1 MNRFWKS
8 RFLESLPRTPKWV
21 PILGELQ
28 KTLQKGEYLPL
39 GPLPMFESNFVQVTN
54 RGCPVYV
61 HHRPNRVTIGVAAS
75 LPGLLLPDLL
85 LIGQPPDR
93 EHPSL
98 VLTRMIPLGL
108 AHLYVHELATWRLK
122 LRLVT
127 GRYYYLE
134 LDAPSREASFL
145 FNRWIRLI
153 HQLQEPAPAWAPQVD
168 LNLTTAPPSTW
179 RLQDQEDPCKH
190 SAVVLE
196 PTFPFSALAS
206 PHRQRKVKT
215 LQRRFRSQA
224 VGDSVPLVW
233 SQKLEE
239 PKTTKKK
246 GEEKAS
252 PGVYLPTSQRHVQVS
267 EKHSVTIQTI
277 FSIVSDTI
285 NKQSSTKAPRPQGGL
300 PVGPPDDKNISSM
313 GGLVEPSE
321 HCIPPN
327 KHDLS
332 MLGSYDHL
340 NRHLWQQGLEEL
352 MDPESSSVTS
362 SSLDQFADSPAF
374 QETKPIPHSHKHLD
388 KGWLSRPLK
397 KTGAPP
403 MRKTPSVPTTFYNA
417 PVLLDQ
423 SQKAPAQ
430 KALPVSALRKERD
443 LPCPSHKALSM
454 RPVLLK
460 GPEPSEPH
468 RVDAHHKGACYLSN
482 KQKSAFQATSRL
494 WARSRHPEASPPSKA
509 CVNQQVLSS
518 NKEDKEQRGKKK
530 GPPEARSKWAP
541 PALRPSPRSVV
552 ELEAL
557 PPHRGQGQNLEGQN
571 VEGRMGDE
579 ALGAP
584 RKTYMDR
591 TGFWP
596 CAQHQKWDKRPVL
609 AVAPLEQGR
618 PFSAEGLAMAK
629 LIIMAQS
636 VDQQTAAP
644 SESTAP
650 YWLSVAHLRAVSMK
664 GQNSLKDR
672 SPRLLTKTV
681 LLASKA
687 QEGNTVSIGTGEDL
701 PRDQGEAPA
710 PPSHARGVAPGPKMP
725 ISKAPIPLPQSTW
738 EEVPPTPTSQTPISQ
753 LKERVSHFKKGSQG
767 PKPESPQSVVATVGS
782 SSQTFFL
789 RSLTEMH
796 SKTEL
801 TTVKETEAQK
811 NEAPESK
818 KELATAKE
826 EMEPQKD
833 ESPGQNLGASA
844 PLLHRYLRVGG

>member
-8 RFLESLPRTPKWV
+8 RFLESLPRTSKWV

-85 LIGQPPDR
+85 LIGQPPDG

-168 LNLTTAPPSTW
+168 LNLTTTPPSTW

-215 LQRRFRSQA
+215 LKRRFRSQA

-233 SQKLEE
+233 SQQLEE
-239 PKTTKKK
+239 PQTTKKK

-252 PGVYLPTSQRHVQVS
+252 PSVYLPTSQRHVQVA

-277 FSIVSDTI
+277 FSIISDTI
-285 NKQSSTKAPRPQGGL
+285 KRQSSTK
-300 PVGPPDDKNISSM
+300 VGPPDDETISPM

-321 HCIPPN
+321 HCVPPN
-327 KHDLS
+327 KQNLS

-352 MDPESSSVTS
+352 MDPESSSVSS
-362 SSLDQFADSPAF
+362 SSLDQVADSPAF
-374 QETKPIPHSHKHLD
+374 QEAKPFPHSHKHLD

-397 KTGAPP
+397 KMGAPP
-403 MRKTPSVPTTFYNA
+403 MRKTPSAPTTFYKV
-417 PVLLDQ
+417 PVFLNQ

-430 KALPVSALRKERD
+430 KALPASALRKERD
-443 LPCPSHKALSM
+443 LPCPSHKALSTQ
-454 RPVLLK
+454 PVLLK
-460 GPEPSEPH
+460 GPEPSELH
-468 RVDAHHKGACYLSN
+468 RVGAHQKGACHLSN
-482 KQKSAFQATSRL
+482 KQKPAFRATPRQ
-494 WARSRHPEASPPSKA
+494 WARSRHPEATPASKA
-509 CVNQQVLSS
+509 CVDQQVLSS
-518 NKEDKEQRGKKK
+518 GKEDKEQRGKKK

-541 PALRPSPRSVV
+541 PALRPLPRSVV

-557 PPHRGQGQNLEGQN
+557 PPHHGRGQNLEGRKA
-571 VEGRMGDE
+571 EGRLGDE
-579 ALGAP
+579 VLGAP
-584 RKTYMDR
+584 RKTYMER

-596 CAQHQKWDKRPVL
+596 FAQHQKWDKPPVL

-636 VDQQTAAP
+636 VDGQAAAP
-644 SESTAP
+644 SEATVP
-650 YWLSVAHLRAVSMK
+650 YWLSVAHLQAVSMK
-664 GQNSLKDR
+664 SQKSLKDR
-672 SPRLLTKTV
+672 SPVLLTKTV

-687 QEGNTVSIGTGEDL
+687 QESNTGSIGIGEDM
-701 PRDQGEAPA
+701 PRDQGETYAPPPHTPGPA
-710 PPSHARGVAPGPKMP
+710 PGSKIP
-725 ISKAPIPLPQSTW
+725 ISEAPIPLPQSTW
-738 EEVPPTPTSQTPISQ
+738 EEVPPTLTPTSQTPITK
-753 LKERVSHFKKGSQG
+753 LKERVSHLKKGLQG
-767 PKPESPQSVVATVGS
+767 PEPESPKSVVATVGS
-782 SSQTFFL
+782 SSQTLFL
-789 RSLTEMH
+789 RSLTEM
-796 SKTEL
+796 
-801 TTVKETEAQK
+801 Q
-811 NEAPESK
+811 SK
-818 KELATAKE
+818 KELATAKRE
-826 EMEPQKD
+826 TEAQKD
-833 ESPGQNLGASA
+833 EAPGENVGITT
-844 PLLHRYLRVGG
+844 PLLHRPHCKKQGAERPGEGTLPLR